1 MNPPLIYQGLTIGAV
16 LAIAG
21 LFSAIYHMDL
31 QILNRIALIEAS
43 VRNTEEGSRN
53 LQIRMSNLE
62 SMLLKYDHGPP
73 IGARKSKE

>member
-1 MNPPLIYQGLTIGAV
+1 MNPPLIYQGLVIGAV

-53 LQIRMSNLE
+53 LQIRMSHLE
-62 SMLLKYDHGPP
+62 SMLLNYAHGPP
-73 IGARKSKE
+73 LGARKSKE